1 MQSEANPYLAVI
13 TLILMAIAA
22 YLTFFKIG
30 KK

>member
-1 MQSEANPYLAVI
+1 MQTEANPYLLVM
-13 TLILMAIAA
+13 TLILMAIAG